1 MGGIVGLTPGIG
13 AAAPPPVEKKQVL
26 LKLVQSAA
34 KKVAEMRAQEAAPP
48 PPDPGPKTMQ
58 IGKMTG
64 AGDPGADPVR
74 AVEDE
79 LGKDAFLQLLVLQLR
94 NQDPLNP
101 QDNQDM
107 LAQLAQFSSLEQMN
121 NLNDQF
127 NVLAGNIDQLNF
139 INATGLLGHRVTGL
153 DLNGI
158 PREGIVD
165 GVHLDGSVVT
175 LTVDGELMSMAG
187 VLQIDRE
194 TPTE

>member
-1 MGGIVGLTPGIG
+1 MGGIVGLTPGVG
-13 AAAPPPVEKKQVL
+13 ATAPPPVEKRQVL

-34 KKVAEMRAQEAAPP
+34 QKVAQMRAQAAAPP

-58 IGKMTG
+58 LGKMTG

-101 QDNQDM
+101 QDNQEM

-121 NLNDQF
+121 NLNENF
-127 NVLAGNIDQLNF
+127 NELTGNIDQLNF
-139 INATGLLGHRVTGL
+139 INATGLLGHRVSGL
-153 DLNGI
+153 DINGI
-158 PREGIVD
+158 PREGIVE
-165 GVHLDGSVVT
+165 GVHLDGSIVT

-187 VLQIDRE
+187 VLQIDKQPVSE
-194 TPTE
+194 

>member
-13 AAAPPPVEKKQVL
+13 ATAPPVERKQVL
-26 LKLVQSAA
+26 LQMLQSAA
-34 KKVAEMRAQEAAPP
+34 QKVAELRAEAVAPP

-101 QDNQDM
+101 QDNQEM

-121 NLNDQF
+121 NLNDRF
-127 NVLAGNIDQLNF
+127 DVLTGNIDQLNF
-139 INATGLLGHRVTGL
+139 INATGLLGHRVSGL
-153 DLNGI
+153 DLNGV
-158 PREGIVD
+158 PREGIVE

-187 VLQIDRE
+187 VLQIDKE
-194 TPTE
+194 PADS